1 MILVK
6 KINQQE
12 IMVNP
17 DLIETIEFSPHAVMS
32 LTTGVKVI
40 VDETPDDLLHKIVEF
55 RRAINHRPVDF
66 RVVSKT
72 GSAKTGSE
80 G

>member
-12 IMVNP
+12 IIVNP

-32 LTTGVKVI
+32 LTTGEKVI
-40 VDETPDDLLHKIVEF
+40 VDETPEEIIRKVIEF
-55 RRAINHRPVDF
+55 RRAINQRGMEL
-66 RVVSKT
+66 RVVSRN
-72 GSAKTGSE
+72 GSE